1 MADKK
6 NMTTENDRMLDL
18 LPIKGKNRLDDEVI
32 LLNKREAWRKQN
44 EKQLEEV
51 AFGKDMRNGTRRE
64 KERFEKLMEEDKH
77 KLVDETSFRTKRED
91 IVRGTSTVKS
101 ADRFDKSHSVSV
113 ASGES
118 GKILKTSY
126 DNNDNGA
133 KDEDKLRL
141 AERKINVFAD
151 NKTDA
156 AIDTATM
163 GVSTR
168 EKLVINAGA
177 NNQVKGKLCA
187 INRETKIDRANES
200 MTFVNLTSD
209 TNIGVSKER
218 QKVSAPEK
226 EADDN
231 AVKLNRATNYR
242 SEEIDPEIELKNL
255 RQGREKR
262 IYGVADWKMI
272 DFSYDDDDDNLS
284 RNKLREKYV
293 TKLDLP
299 GDPDPKNN
307 LKLPRLRN
315 NKWSNDVIEWKL
327 LPIIKSSPHYD
338 DRALSRIRLIEEE
351 IPVSNN
357 IRNIEIDPN
366 VYLNNDKFQRL
377 KYRRR
382 RNDVFNISPALRIID
397 DDDSL
402 SRRIRS
408 KMKRA
413 SGIAKSKYLQVDPKI
428 SIEARKL
435 PRLRNN
441 KRSNDV
447 AEFEVPFVLKNY
459 NRKLREI
466 SNNDPELDDRLIY
479 SKVDLPY
486 RYYDYADSPT
496 FHYVPN
502 ILRSD
507 AYRYPAGAYLEY
519 RPFKERSRDS
529 NRRVASRKRFR
540 LKTSGEKVVDFPADN
555 LASETSKSS
564 PVREKFLVQTDEP
577 VLANRKDYF
586 AFSKTKFTRETR
598 RDNETES

>member
-1 MADKK
+1 MGYEEPTIYDSFDLLDAKLTGKKKKRKREVADKK
-6 NMTTENDRMLDL
+6 NMTTENDGMLDL
-18 LPIKGKNRLDDEVI
+18 LPVKGKNRLEDEVI

-44 EKQLEEV
+44 EKQLEEI
-51 AFGKDMRNGTRRE
+51 AFGKDMRNGTRRG
-64 KERFEKLMEEDKH
+64 KERFEKLMEDDKH

-91 IVRGTSTVKS
+91 IIRGTSTVKS
-101 ADRFDKSHSVSV
+101 ADRFDKSHSVSE
-113 ASGES
+113 ASSSGES

-133 KDEDKLRL
+133 RDEAKLRL

-151 NKTDA
+151 KKTDA
-156 AIDTATM
+156 AIDTATT
-163 GVSTR
+163 GVGTR
-168 EKLVINAGA
+168 EKLVINAGG

-187 INRETKIDRANES
+187 INRGTKIDRANES
-200 MTFVNLTSD
+200 TTFVNLTSD

-231 AVKLNRATNYR
+231 AVKLNRAINYR
-242 SEEIDPEIELKNL
+242 GEEMDPEIELKNL
-255 RQGREKR
+255 KQGRGKG
-262 IYGVADWKMI
+262 IYGVTDWKMI
-272 DFSYDDDDDNLS
+272 DLSDDDDDDNLS
-284 RNKLREKYV
+284 RNKLREIYV

-299 GDPDPKNN
+299 GDLDPENN

-315 NKWSNDVIEWKL
+315 NKWSNDVVEWKL
-327 LPIIKSSPHYD
+327 LPTVIKSSPYYD
-338 DRALSRIRLIEEE
+338 DRALSRIRLIEKE
-351 IPVSNN
+351 IPISNN

-366 VYLNNDKFQRL
+366 VYLNSDKFQRL
-377 KYRRR
+377 RYRRG
-382 RNDVFNISPALRIID
+382 RNDIFNISPALKIID

-402 SRRIRS
+402 SPRIRS

-413 SGIAKSKYLQVDPKI
+413 SGMAEPKYLQVDPKI
-428 SIEARKL
+428 SPEARKFSQ
-435 PRLRNN
+435 PRNN
-441 KRSNDV
+441 KGSNGV
-447 AEFEVPFVLKNY
+447 AEFQVPLVLKNY

-479 SKVDLPY
+479 NKADLPY
-486 RYYDYADSPT
+486 RYYADYSPT

-529 NRRVASRKRFR
+529 NRRVVASRKGFR
-540 LKTSGEKVVDFPADN
+540 LKTSGEEVVG
-555 LASETSKSS
+555 
-564 PVREKFLVQTDEP
+564 
-577 VLANRKDYF
+577 
-586 AFSKTKFTRETR
+586 FS
-598 RDNETES
+598 DG